1 MVTLLLC
8 LQLHHVRGGST
19 PPSKLG
25 REWEA
30 GGELM
35 KKSWRE
41 TKKNIKLCGKTLVG
55 QTGVGRRVYWAPV
68 LPKLGMKSKVSKKI
82 NTYGKIDL

>member
-1 MVTLLLC
+1 
-8 LQLHHVRGGST
+8 
-19 PPSKLG
+19 
-25 REWEA
+25 
-30 GGELM
+30 M

-41 TKKNIKLCGKTLVG
+41 KKKKNIKLCGKTLVG